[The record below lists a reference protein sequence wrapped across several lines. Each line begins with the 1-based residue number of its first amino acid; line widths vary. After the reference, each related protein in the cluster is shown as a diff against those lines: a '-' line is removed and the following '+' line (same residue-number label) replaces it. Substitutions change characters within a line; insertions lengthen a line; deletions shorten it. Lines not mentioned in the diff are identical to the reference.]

1 MNRAFLRAGCAYRAA
16 IEAVCRRL
24 NSAVPSR
31 PCLEG
36 TAVFGPVVSRRL
48 GYSLGI
54 NHITFKTCT
63 YNCVYCQ
70 VGRTTRCSIER
81 KAFFDPHDV
90 YAMAKKKMDLL
101 TGQNVSIDYVSFVPN
116 GEPTLDLNLSK
127 EILLLR
133 ELGHKIAVITNSS
146 LLWKTEV
153 REAISLAD
161 YVSVK
166 LDTVNEDTWKR
177 LNRPHGKLRLARVLN
192 GIIDFTK
199 SYDGILTTETLMV
212 NGIND
217 NAEELE
223 AIGVFLDKLKRS
235 KSYFSI
241 PIRPPAEHYVTSPD
255 NTKLSEISNFI
266 KSEIPSS
273 ELLCASEGDDFKGG
287 DEVVEE
293 LLGIMSVHPMTKDA
307 VEKFISSKAD
317 DPAMLQY
324 MIDNK
329 LIERITFNE
338 KEFYKKHFVPRY

>member
-1 MNRAFLRAGCAYRAA
+1 
-16 IEAVCRRL
+16 
-24 NSAVPSR
+24 
-31 PCLEG
+31 
-36 TAVFGPVVSRRL
+36 VVSRRL

-81 KAFFDPHDV
+81 KAFFDPHEV
-90 YAMAKKKMDLL
+90 YAIAKKKIDLL
-101 TGQNVSIDYVSFVPN
+101 AGRNVRVDYVSFVPN

-153 REAISLAD
+153 REAISSAD

-192 GIIDFTK
+192 GIIDFAKT
-199 SYDGILTTETLMV
+199 YDGILTTETMMV
-212 NGIND
+212 NGLND
-217 NAEELE
+217 NAGELE
-223 AIGVFLDKLKRS
+223 AIGVFLNKLKRS

-266 KSEIPSS
+266 KIEISSS
-273 ELLCASEGDDFKGG
+273 EMLFAPEGDDFKGG
-287 DEVVEE
+287 DEIVEE
-293 LLGIMSVHPMTKDA
+293 LMGIMSVHPMTKEA
-307 VEKFISSKAD
+307 IEKFISSRAD
-317 DPAMLQY
+317 DRAMLQY
-324 MIDNK
+324 MIDNRM
-329 LIERITFNE
+329 IERITFNE
-338 KEFYKKHFVPRY
+338 KEFYKKLVVPRD